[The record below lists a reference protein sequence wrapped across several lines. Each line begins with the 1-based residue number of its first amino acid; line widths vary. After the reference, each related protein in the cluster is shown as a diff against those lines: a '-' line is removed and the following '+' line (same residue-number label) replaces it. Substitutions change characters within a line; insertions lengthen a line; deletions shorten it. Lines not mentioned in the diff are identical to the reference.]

1 MTAIEP
7 TMTIRAG
14 GPNFLD
20 LEWTQSITEWPP
32 DRLLDLPKG
41 ISRHEVRFVA
51 YEDGIYAIKELPLRP
66 ARKEWENL
74 RVLEELGAA
83 AVKPVGIVE
92 RIGAD
97 PGEEWAAAVITR
109 YLDHSFSY
117 RELLQGPGFG
127 DRRNQLLDAF
137 AALLV
142 ELHILGV
149 FWGDCSLS
157 NVLYGYDAEG
167 IRTTLVDSETSDI
180 HPEGLT
186 DGQRLFDIDIM
197 ETNVAGG
204 MADIAAQEGIDLDE
218 ADLDLGEDIAGRY
231 HGLWRE
237 LHETEKISPNER
249 YRITEKVRALNE
261 LGFEVEDVSLA
272 PDQSGEL
279 RFSFRV
285 GSRRFHT
292 NRLRELTG
300 IDATE
305 NQARQILTDLYRHLT
320 PDTTS
325 TNKALRSV
333 QWRIGHFEPMIQQI
347 AALPPNAGDPVQAYC
362 DFLHHRYLMSAGAG
376 YDVPDDVA
384 YADWIERG
392 QPGFDL
398 PVSDA

>member
-1 MTAIEP
+1 MTEP
-7 TMTIRAG
+7 TLTIRAG

-20 LEWTQSITEWPP
+20 LEWEKSITEWPAE
-32 DRLLDLPKG
+32 RLLELPKG

-51 YEDGIYAIKELPLRP
+51 YDEGIFAIKELPLIP

-74 RVLEELGAA
+74 RTLEELDAA
-83 AVKPVGIVE
+83 AVTPVGIVE
-92 RIGAD
+92 RLGVD
-97 PGEEWAAAVITR
+97 PTEEAAAAVITR

-127 DRRNQLLDAF
+127 ARRNQLLDAF
-137 AALLV
+137 AALLA
-142 ELHILGV
+142 ELHLLGV

-157 NVLYGYDAEG
+157 NVLYRFDAEG
-167 IRTTLVDSETSDI
+167 IRTTLVDSETSEI
-180 HPEGLT
+180 HPDGLS
-186 DGQRLFDIDIM
+186 DGQRLHDIEIM

-204 MADIAAQEGIDLDE
+204 MADIAAAAGRDLEE
-218 ADLDLGEDIAGRY
+218 ADLDLGADIAGRY
-231 HGLWRE
+231 HGLWNE
-237 LHETEKISPNER
+237 LHTTEKIASNER
-249 YRITEKVRALNE
+249 YLITEKVRALND
-261 LGFEVEDVSLA
+261 LGFEVEDVSLS
-272 PDQSGEL
+272 PDQSGRL

-320 PDTTS
+320 PDTTN

-333 QWRIGHFEPMIQQI
+333 RWRIGVFEPTIERI
-347 AALPPNAGDPVQAYC
+347 ASLPPNAGDPVQAYC

-384 YADWIERG
+384 LADWIERG

-398 PVSDA
+398 S